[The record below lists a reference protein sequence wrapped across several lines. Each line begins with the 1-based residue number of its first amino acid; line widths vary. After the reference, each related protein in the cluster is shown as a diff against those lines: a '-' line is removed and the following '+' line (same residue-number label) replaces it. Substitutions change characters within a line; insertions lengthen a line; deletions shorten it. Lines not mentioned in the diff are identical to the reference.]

1 MKPVKKLAGV
11 LGLAC
16 LLTLAG
22 GARAQPK
29 AVGPR
34 PGPSAPA
41 KAASRVALQ
50 PGVWID
56 WERGVLEA
64 AGSCAADLFAASADV
79 ARIKS
84 ERLARL
90 RAEERLR
97 KALASLVHDDK
108 QRAHLTAHGGA
119 EQVAKLDPATARVLS
134 VDYASSGSVSLRLEL
149 PLAPSPAGASPAKP
163 GEAPTGRAAAPDAGP
178 GTPLPDAGPAAPNP
192 R

>member
-1 MKPVKKLAGV
+1 MKPVNKLAGV
-11 LGLAC
+11 LGLIC
-16 LLTLAG
+16 PLGLTGVAL
-22 GARAQPK
+22 AQPK

-34 PGPSAPA
+34 PAPSASA
-41 KAASRVALQ
+41 KSASRVALQ
-50 PGVWID
+50 PGVWVD

-97 KALASLVHDDK
+97 KALASLAHDDK

-119 EQVAKLDPATARVLS
+119 EQVAKLDPAQARVLA

-149 PLAPSPAGASPAKP
+149 PLSPAASSPARPLDAGAVPDGGSGAS
-163 GEAPTGRAAAPDAGP
+163 APDAG
-178 GTPLPDAGPAAPNP
+178 AQNS